1 MHGAV
6 TNQAGRARG
15 PSRLTSGPCNTPV
28 GTATQDTLKAELAVQ
43 DFRLAE
49 MVAAEGRACVIC
61 VNKWDAIPDRGGDTM
76 GVYEKDVLA
85 QLHPISWATLVFT
98 SAAKGAA

>member
-1 MHGAV
+1 
-6 TNQAGRARG
+6 
-15 PSRLTSGPCNTPV
+15 
-28 GTATQDTLKAELAVQ
+28 
-43 DFRLAE
+43 

-85 QLHPISWATLVFT
+85 QLHPISWAAVHLHQRLPKVRCLLRQHCPLVAF
-98 SAAKGAA
+98 